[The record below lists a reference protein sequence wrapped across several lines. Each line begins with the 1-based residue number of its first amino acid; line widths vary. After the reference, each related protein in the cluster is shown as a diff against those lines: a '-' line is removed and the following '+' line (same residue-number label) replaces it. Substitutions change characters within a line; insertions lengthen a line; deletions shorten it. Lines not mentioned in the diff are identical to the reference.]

1 MSIDSPEP
9 PASLHDRLL
18 SPPQRMM
25 AAAALGACVFAL
37 SPSDWRLSARLLA
50 GWDAGGLLYI
60 ALAAMVMRNGTP
72 EAMRRRAMLYDE
84 PRISFVILTMLAI
97 VISYVAIFLEF
108 SAAKTA
114 PGGPLIPLALGAFTL
129 FVSWALTHTMF
140 TLHYAHLQYGSGPA
154 ARGIQRPE
162 KGELNY
168 TDLFYF
174 SFLIGCATEGSDF
187 VSTNSAMRRFMIV
200 HSIVAYFFN
209 VVIIAMTIS
218 VISSLI

>member
-1 MSIDSPEP
+1 MSAEDSEP
-9 PASLHDRLL
+9 STALPDRLL
-18 SPPQRMM
+18 SPRQRMM
-25 AAAALGACVFAL
+25 AAAFMGGFVFAIL
-37 SPSDWRLSARLLA
+37 PSDWRLSARLLA
-50 GWDAGGLLYI
+50 GWDAGGILYI
-60 ALAAMVMRNGTP
+60 VLAAMVMRNGTV
-72 EAMRRRAMLYDE
+72 EAMRRRAVLYDE

-97 VISYVAIFLEF
+97 VISFVAIFFEF

-114 PGGPLIPLALGAFTL
+114 PGGPFVPLALGAFTL

-140 TLHYAHLQYGSGPA
+140 TLHYAHLHYGNGPA

-209 VVIIAMTIS
+209 VVFIAMTIS

>member
-1 MSIDSPEP
+1 MTTETPDPS
-9 PASLHDRLL
+9 ASLHERLI
-18 SPPQRMM
+18 SPHQRML
-25 AAAALGACVFAL
+25 AAAVLGGFVFAIL
-37 SPSDWRLSARLLA
+37 PSDWRISTRLLA

-60 ALAAMVMRNGTP
+60 VLAAMVMRNGTP
-72 EAMRRRAMLYDE
+72 EAMRERAVRYDE
-84 PRISFVILTMLAI
+84 PQISFVILMMLAI
-97 VISYVAIFLEF
+97 VVSFVAIFFEF

-114 PGGPLIPLALGAFTL
+114 PGGPFVPLTLGVFTL

-140 TLHYAHLQYGSGPA
+140 TLHYAHLHYGNGPA

-168 TDLFYF
+168 TDLVYF
-174 SFLIGCATEGSDF
+174 SFLIGCATEASDF